1 MENIESLNPLSF
13 TPRSEVRKGKHRA
26 SYQREDVY
34 QLIDDTKL
42 GHMAF
47 IEDGHPVVI
56 PMTFWR
62 KDDHL
67 YFHSLNKSRLMKM
80 IQAGKEVCISFAQA
94 TEWVL
99 SKSAFHTSVNYRSAV
114 LYCSGEVVTDEAEFD
129 EIFKGLFDQI
139 EMGRWEQVRSPNKK
153 ERKAT
158 ALLKLNID
166 EGAFKSRSGGPNEEP
181 EDLLL
186 PVKSGTRA
194 IGGCPFHNGVDN
206 S

>member
-1 MENIESLNPLSF
+1 MENTQSVNPLLS
-13 TPRSEVRKGKHRA
+13 TGRSEVRRGKDRA

-47 IEDGHPVVI
+47 IEDGHSVVI

-62 KDDHL
+62 KGDHL

-80 IQAGKEVCISFAQA
+80 ITQGREVCISFAQA
-94 TEWVL
+94 SEWVL

-114 LYCSGEVVTDEAEFD
+114 LYCTGEVVRDENEFD

-139 EMGRWEQVRSPNKK
+139 EMGRWEQVRLPNQK

-158 ALLKLNID
+158 ALLKLTIE
-166 EGAFKSRSGGPNEEP
+166 EGAFKSRTGGPNEDP

-194 IGGCPFHNGVDN
+194 IGACPFHNGVDN